1 MNSEQ
6 NAFQLFGAESESLDA
21 IVEKFDPARLRQARV
36 LSTCTKSEVAK
47 LVGVSAAAIGQ
58 YEAGVAK
65 PRPDV
70 LVSLARAV
78 LVEPAFFATGRPL
91 YPIDTGAAHFRS
103 LRSVRASDRDKALAT
118 AEQVWELAHALEVAV
133 RFPSV
138 NLPKFEEGMHPA
150 AAARVLR
157 QLWQIPDGPFPH
169 LVATMEANGVIVLVL
184 EEGAIDRVDAFSTV
198 ASERPFVISTPR
210 RSNNVYR
217 HRFTCAHELG
227 HLVLHDDAIPGD
239 RKQEREADEFAA
251 ALLTPA
257 EDIQPL
263 LPARLELPKLERIG
277 RVWGVS
283 IDSLMKR
290 MYELRMTSDT
300 SMRRAYQKLNSD
312 PSWRADEP
320 WFMYEGESPSLLQ
333 QALKIYEDS
342 GKSASDLAEQLKWK
356 TSQIRELLGI
366 RDSRPEL
373 SIVK

>member
-1 MNSEQ
+1 MKAS
-6 NAFQLFGAESESLDA
+6 SDA

-36 LSTCTKSEVAK
+36 LSKRTKSDVAK

-70 LVSLARAV
+70 LVPLARAV
-78 LVEPAFFATGRPL
+78 LVEPAFFAAGRPL
-91 YPIDTGAAHFRS
+91 YHIDTGAAHFRS
-103 LRSVRASDRDKALAT
+103 LRSVRAGDRDKALAT
-118 AEQVWELAHALEVAV
+118 AEQVWELAHALETAV
-133 RFPSV
+133 QFPAV
-138 NLPKFEEGMHPA
+138 NLPKFEEGMNPA
-150 AAARVLR
+150 AAAKVLR
-157 QLWQIPDGPFPH
+157 EIWQIPDGPFPH
-169 LVATMEANGVIVLVL
+169 LVATMEAHGVIVLVL

-198 ASERPFVISTPR
+198 ASERLFVISTPR
-210 RSNNVYR
+210 RSNNVYG

-227 HLVLHDDAIPGD
+227 HLLLHGEAIPGD

-251 ALLTPA
+251 ALLMPA
-257 EDIQPL
+257 EDIQPV
-263 LPARLELPKLERIG
+263 LPARLELAKLDRIG

-290 MYELRMTSDT
+290 MYELRITSDS

-312 PSWRADEP
+312 PNWRANEP

-333 QALKIYEDS
+333 QALKIYEES
-342 GKSASDLAEQLKWK
+342 GKSVSDLAEQLKWM
-356 TSQIRELLGI
+356 TSRIRELLGI

>member
-1 MNSEQ
+1 MSSEQ
-6 NAFQLFGAESESLDA
+6 NVFQLFGAGSESLEA
-21 IVEKFDPARLRQARV
+21 VVKKFDPARLRQARV
-36 LSTCTKSEVAK
+36 LSKRTKAEVAK

-58 YEAGVAK
+58 YEAGVTT
-65 PRPDV
+65 PRTDV

-78 LVEPAFFATGRPL
+78 LVEPAFFAVGRPL

-103 LRSVRASDRDKALAT
+103 LRSVRAGDRDKALAT
-118 AEQVWELAHALEVAV
+118 AEQVWELAHALETAV
-133 RFPSV
+133 QFPAV

-150 AAARVLR
+150 AAAKVLR
-157 QLWQIPDGPFPH
+157 QLWKIPDGPFPH

-210 RSNNVYR
+210 RSNSVYR

-227 HLVLHDDAIPGD
+227 HLVLHDEAIPGD

-257 EDIQPL
+257 EDIQPV
-263 LPARLELPKLERIG
+263 LPVRLELAKLDRIG

-283 IDSLMKR
+283 IESLMKR
-290 MYELRMTSDT
+290 MYELRLTSDT
-300 SMRRAYQKLNSD
+300 SMRRAYQKLNLN
-312 PSWRADEP
+312 PSWRTEDP
-320 WFMYEGESPSLLQ
+320 WFMYEGESPSMLQ

-342 GKSASDLAEQLKWK
+342 GKSVSDLAEQLKWK
-356 TSQIRELLGI
+356 ASRIRELLGI